1 MMTIT
6 RSENFRRSGACAL
19 LLLMLLTLGGCA
31 TLFKT
36 VFEKPKLNLI
46 DVQVTQVGLVQ
57 QRYRLTLEIEN
68 PNAVPFPVDSIR
80 YHVRLAG
87 MDFADGETTEGFDVP
102 AHGKTNFQVDVT
114 TNLFKLAGQFAN
126 LLSSNTSNL
135 DYEVVGDVKVGG
147 LFGGTIPIHQVGT
160 MSYRRPG

>member
-1 MMTIT
+1 MI
-6 RSENFRRSGACAL
+6 RSEPFRRSGARAA
-19 LLLMLLTLGGCA
+19 LLLMLLTLSGCA

-36 VFEKPKLNLI
+36 VFEKPKLNLLN
-46 DVQVTQVGLVQ
+46 VQVTEVGLVQ

-68 PNAVPFPVDSIR
+68 PNAVTLPIDSIR

-87 MDFADGETTEGFDVP
+87 MDFADGETTQGFSVP
-102 AHGKTNFQVDVT
+102 AHGKTDFQVDVT

-126 LLSSNTSNL
+126 LLGSSTANL

-147 LFGGTIPIHQVGT
+147 LFGGTIPIHQSGT
-160 MSYRRPG
+160 MSYRRPS